1 MYKKRI
7 IKPPNSKISS
17 EHQTQSSSKI
27 IVNRTNSNKDKK
39 FQKPT
44 HTISQFNNTNS
55 NNEINII
62 DDQDISPQ
70 EQSKPQLPSKNYSL
84 NSETVKKL
92 LLSFYP

>member
-39 FQKPT
+39 IQKPI
-44 HTISQFNNTNS
+44 HMISQFNTNS
-55 NNEINII
+55 NNEIFNH
-62 DDQDISPQ
+62 DNQDISP
-70 EQSKPQLPSKNYSL
+70 KNNPNPNFRRKIIL
-84 NSETVKKL
+84 
-92 LLSFYP
+92 